1 MTLDTDEK
9 SKKRRER
16 RRGSTF
22 VQDVPQRDPLPGDGD
37 VFHFGFGLDQGDAA
51 QVVLLDAERRVRCQD
66 DNTPSHTG
74 KH

>member
-1 MTLDTDEK
+1 M
-9 SKKRRER
+9 
-16 RRGSTF
+16 
-22 VQDVPQRDPLPGDGD
+22 QDVPQRDPLPGDGD